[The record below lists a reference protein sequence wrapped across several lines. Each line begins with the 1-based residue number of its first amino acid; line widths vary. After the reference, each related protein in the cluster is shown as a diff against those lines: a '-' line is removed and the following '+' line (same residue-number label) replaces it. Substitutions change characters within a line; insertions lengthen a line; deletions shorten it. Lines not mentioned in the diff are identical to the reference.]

1 MVMNAQRVAYN
12 HLKHL
17 IMSGELPANAPISA
31 EVVGRALGISRMP
44 VREAL
49 LQLQAEG
56 LVTFGANRRPFVT
69 ARTQKEI
76 VELFEI
82 RVALE
87 SLAIER
93 AAPRITPAILD
104 QLGRQLDRME
114 KATSDP
120 KRWLARHD
128 EFHDIIYAASDMPRL
143 MDEIRRTRYSIQ
155 PYIFM
160 YINAYKIPEM
170 PGAEHATIVDVL
182 ARRDPSLVRSALAQH
197 IRDAASGVIYF
208 LMSGQGPA
216 PAIAASRQRFVSKEK
231 VL

>member
-1 MVMNAQRVAYN
+1 MPSVAS
-12 HLKHL
+12 
-17 IMSGELPANAPISA
+17 ITVGSSTAPANASISA
-31 EVVGRALGISRMP
+31 EVVGRTLGISRMP

-56 LVTFGANRRPFVT
+56 LVTIGASRRPFVT
-69 ARTQKEI
+69 ALTQKEI

-87 SLAIER
+87 CLAIER
-93 AAPRITPAILD
+93 ATPRITRSILD
-104 QLGRQLDRME
+104 QLGRQLGRMDN
-114 KATSDP
+114 AANDP

-155 PYIFM
+155 AYIFM
-160 YINAYKIPEM
+160 YINAYRIPEM
-170 PGAEHATIVDVL
+170 PGAEHTTIVDVL
-182 ARRDPSLVRSALAQH
+182 ARRNPSLARDALAQH

-208 LMSGQGPA
+208 LMSGQGA
-216 PAIAASRQRFVSKEK
+216 SPAIAATRQRTVSKEK
-231 VL
+231 AL